1 MEGMDILMNGAAFGS
16 VAQRLQAAGMS
27 VQSLRPWVENDG
39 KSYINLNGAAH
50 MVVNATLRKDEWK
63 HYDTAI
69 LKAAQ
74 DRLVAVADLERR
86 GLVYTIG
93 NGLGKTVLE
102 YEDVGDINDAEVS
115 MDGAQ
120 RSKNDAVDFGIK
132 YLPLPIVHKG
142 FTINARVL
150 AASRTTGDALDVTM
164 GMLAGIKVA
173 EKIEGMLMNGL
184 TIGGVNYTFGG
195 GTIYG
200 YTNHPNRNLV
210 TLTAAWTASAAT
222 GATICGDVMSM
233 KQSLLNDKKYGPY
246 VLYIPALYETELDKD
261 YVAGYPKT
269 IRQRIMEI
277 GGIEAIRVSDTLAAN
292 NVVLVS
298 MSASTVRL
306 VKGMEITPVEWQT
319 EGNMLHHFKVMG
331 IQVPQVRADQDG
343 KCGICH
349 ASA

>member
-1 MEGMDILMNGAAFGS
+1 MDILMNGAAFGS

-27 VQSLRPWVENDG
+27 VQALRPWMENDG
-39 KSYINLNGAAH
+39 KSFINLNGAAH
-50 MVVNATLRKDEWK
+50 PVVNATLRKDEWK
-63 HYDTAI
+63 QYDTAI

-86 GLVYTIG
+86 GLTYTIG

-102 YEDVGDINDAEVS
+102 YEDVGDILDAEVS

-120 RSKNDAVDFGIK
+120 RSKNDAPDFGIK

-164 GMLAGIKVA
+164 GTLAGIKVA
-173 EKIEGMLMNGL
+173 DKIEDMLMNGL

-200 YTNHPNRNLV
+200 YTNHPNRNEV
-210 TLTAAWTASAAT
+210 TLTAGWNLSAAT
-222 GATICGDVMSM
+222 GATIVADVLSM
-233 KQSLLNDKKYGPY
+233 KQGLLDDKKYGPF
-246 VLYIPALYETELDKD
+246 VLYIPASYESVLDED
-261 YVAGYPKT
+261 YATGYPKT
-269 IRQRIMEI
+269 IRQRILEI
-277 GGIEAIRVSDTLAAN
+277 GSIEAIRVSDKLTTG
-292 NVVLVS
+292 NVVLVQ
-298 MSASTVRL
+298 MNAGTVRL

-343 KCGICH
+343 KCGVCH
-349 ASA
+349 GSVAD